1 MSLYDIHLAG
11 LWTYQYF
18 RAVLSATPLLAEL
31 SIQGLVIDHWSADS
45 YERVQL
51 PSLRSLRLSG
61 QETYVSYILF
71 SLSMPHIEHLSLN
84 AFLCFP
90 DTPTYPTISSLVFI
104 RSIPLSRFS
113 PFFPSL
119 TNLTTLHCD
128 PCNALQEIMD
138 STYTHLHCLE
148 SLTFFPFFY
157 WGTSDETLEQCLCK
171 LVNARIKHGY
181 PLLRLRLDKTSWSLL
196 LPETAEMLNKQVDV
210 EVLTQAPTDH
220 GML

>member
-1 MSLYDIHLAG
+1 MSSESRVILRLPLYHSGRNRPTRPSLTLSPRCGSRQRYIRNALALSGLGGTSVARVILRGLDRSSTSHIPQIFFGGAPLLSSLQLSGIGRACLPPLSGVTKMSLYDIHLAG

-51 PSLRSLRLSG
+51 PSLRSLRLCG

-104 RSIPLSRFS
+104 RSIPLSRF
-113 PFFPSL
+113 
-119 TNLTTLHCD
+119 
-128 PCNALQEIMD
+128 
-138 STYTHLHCLE
+138 
-148 SLTFFPFFY
+148 
-157 WGTSDETLEQCLCK
+157 
-171 LVNARIKHGY
+171 
-181 PLLRLRLDKTSWSLL
+181 
-196 LPETAEMLNKQVDV
+196 
-210 EVLTQAPTDH
+210 
-220 GML
+220 